1 MFLAKPKTEE
11 TKISIGLAD
20 TVVLMALLIPVF
32 VFGLYFTPIVNL
44 AKNSI
49 ALLGF

>member
-1 MFLAKPKTEE
+1 MFLTKPKVEGE
-11 TKISIGLAD
+11 KITISLAD
-20 TVVLMALLIPVF
+20 TVVLLAMLIPIF
-32 VFGLYFTPIVNL
+32 IFGLYFTPIVNL